1 MVAPKHPTSHDCDA
15 HFDLSAFLEMVFGY
29 CEGHLA
35 VRMLRETGTPDAPP
49 RSLYLPIDGNV
60 SSRIA
65 AEIMPAA
72 KDMRGLYVVP
82 CSIRTP
88 GNAKAENIFQ
98 TCVIPCDLDHGDIAA
113 KQAHLELHLGPATM
127 VVLSGG
133 VTADGAAKRHLYWR
147 LTEACLDTD
156 LEKVLTIRK
165 HIVAAVD
172 ADDAFERLTQPIRVA
187 GSVHG
192 KNGIKTQ
199 VRTEAITAREYDI
212 GELLLAAEGLP
223 RLSNLPPKI
232 ATRAANKQKV
242 ASVDRQIRRVRAGGL
257 DKENRFTALSGTI
270 GHWIRQARLGH
281 VPLDEARNAVADY
294 NAARVEPPWPEERL
308 QGEFDAL
315 LKLDR
320 QKNLSEWER
329 RNRSVSGR
337 GAAIQAPDHSEDALA
352 SIFVNQHGQDWSHVA
367 TWGAWY
373 RWEGSYWKCDETRG
387 ILDQVR
393 CVCRQETLGLSLGH
407 ARRIASSRTFSAV
420 ERIASSDRRVA
431 ATPVDWDQHPML
443 FNTPAGTIDLETGEV
458 LAPDRAHRF
467 TQIAAAH
474 PSPPSTDWTDFLSHI
489 MAGDQE
495 MVAYLARIA
504 GYCLSGSN
512 REQVF
517 FFLHGDGSNGKS
529 VFVQTIAKAL
539 GSYAATAPLDSFMAS
554 RSTSHPT
561 DLAGLRGKRLV
572 SVSETEQGRIWAESR
587 IKAITGGDPIRAR
600 LLYRDFF
607 EFLPTFKLIFLG
619 NHRPHLAGT
628 GEAMR
633 RRLQLVPFSVTI
645 PEESR
650 DRSLEDRLTAD
661 LGGVLGWMLD
671 GYRDWQ
677 QKGLNPPEKVRNAS
691 AEYFDDED
699 TMGQWL
705 SEQCELGDGLSA
717 PANMLFANW
726 SRWAADNGIDPG
738 SQKQF
743 GQDLRSCGFQQ
754 GRTRTGRL
762 WQGLAPRRSTG
773 GVDT

>member
-1 MVAPKHPTSHDCDA
+1 MGAPKHPASLECDGA
-15 HFDLSAFLEMVFGY
+15 PDLQAFLEMIFGY

-35 VRMLRETGTPDAPP
+35 VRMLRETGTPDAAPK
-49 RSLYLPIDGNV
+49 SIYLPIDSNI

-65 AEIMPAA
+65 AEIVPAA

-88 GNAKAENIFQ
+88 GNAKAENIVQ

-147 LTEACLDTD
+147 LTEACFDTD

-192 KNGIKTQ
+192 KNGVRTQ

-212 GELLLAAEGLP
+212 GELLLAAEGMP
-223 RLSNLPPKI
+223 RLPNLPPKI
-232 ATRAANKQKV
+232 ATRTDNKQKV

-257 DKENRFTALSGTI
+257 DNENRFTALSGTI

-281 VPLDEARNAVADY
+281 VPLEEARNAVADY
-294 NAARVEPPWPEERL
+294 NAARVEPPWPEDRL
-308 QGEFDAL
+308 QREFDAL
-315 LKLDR
+315 LSLDR
-320 QKNLSEWER
+320 KKHPGEWTKQNQRPEG
-329 RNRSVSGR
+329 SGS
-337 GAAIQAPDHSEDALA
+337 AIEAPDHSEDSLA
-352 SIFVNQHGQDWSHVA
+352 SSFIKLQGQDWSYVA
-367 TWGAWY
+367 PWGTWY
-373 RWEGSYWKCDETRG
+373 RWNGSFWDRDETLG

-393 CVCRQETLGLSLGH
+393 WVCRQETLGLSPGH

-431 ATPVDWDQHPML
+431 VAPAEWDQYPL
-443 FNTPAGTIDLETGEV
+443 LLNTPTGTVDLETSEV
-458 LAPDRAHRF
+458 LAPSRGHRL
-467 TQIAAAH
+467 TQSAAAD
-474 PSPPSTDWTDFLSHI
+474 PRTPSTDWTDFLKNI
-489 MAGDQE
+489 MAGDDE

-504 GYCLSGSN
+504 GYCLTGSN

-554 RSTSHPT
+554 RSSSHPT

-600 LLYRDFF
+600 FLYRDFF

-645 PEESR
+645 PEDRR

-661 LGGVLGWMLD
+661 LGGVLGWMMH
-671 GYRDWQ
+671 GYMDW
-677 QKGLNPPEKVRNAS
+677 KENGLAPPDKVRSAS

-699 TMGQWL
+699 SIGQWIT
-705 SEQCELGDGLSA
+705 EQCEPGDGLSS
-717 PANMLFANW
+717 PANTLFANW
-726 SRWAADNGIDPG
+726 TQWAVNNGVEPG

-743 GQDLRSCGFQQ
+743 GQGLRSRGFKS

-762 WQGLAPRRSTG
+762 WQGLAPRLSTG
-773 GVDT
+773 GMDR